1 MPFKFS
7 NAATATTAS
16 SITPSSTTV
25 PVASGLGAL
34 FPVLSAGEWF
44 TAVIV
49 DSSNNLEI
57 VRVTQRVGDVMTVE
71 RAQDGTTARTF
82 SSGSRFELRLTTA
95 ALNNFLQLDGPQTV
109 TGQKTF
115 TQTIIGNLQGNV
127 TGNVTGNLTG
137 VVTGSLVGNAAT
149 VTNGVYTV
157 GDQTIGGTKTF
168 SDRVVGRGSGNS
180 DGLYAFYGASV
191 GGPFASM
198 WTRRG
203 PYTSFV
209 SHTGSSFSPSMTAVY
224 EYTGAYSGVYSIGHL
239 ATGGAN
245 PGNFAIH
252 HLNSSGTANNIW
264 LFDGATGSFTASG
277 DIAANSDERLKQN
290 WRDLPENFLELLAAV
305 KHGVYDRKDTGH
317 TQAGVSAQ
325 GMLSALPEVVLE
337 SADGLL
343 SVNYGNAALVAA
355 IKLAGEVISLRRELN
370 ELKGA

>member
-25 PVASGLGAL
+25 PVSSGLGAL

-95 ALNNFLQLDGPQTV
+95 ALNNFLQLDGAQTI

-115 TQTIIGNLQGNV
+115 SQTIIGNLQGNV
-127 TGNVTGNLTG
+127 TGNAG
-137 VVTGSLVGNAAT
+137 T
-149 VTNGVYTV
+149 VTNGVYTT
-157 GDQTIGGTKTF
+157 GDQTIGGSKTF
-168 SDRVVGRGSGNS
+168 SSQATGKTAGADALAGFRSSTTAGS
-180 DGLYAFYGASV
+180 
-191 GGPFASM
+191 FASM
-198 WTRRG
+198 WARRG
-203 PYTSFV
+203 APFAGSVV
-209 SHTGSSFSPSMTAVY
+209 SSGGNYAPLAAIQY
-224 EYTGAYSGVYSIGHL
+224 NNNGGYSGVYSLGALNFDAQNPGAFVIHHINSDGGADL
-239 ATGGAN
+239 NWQFSGLNGSFYSPGSIVTGGD
-245 PGNFAIH
+245 
-252 HLNSSGTANNIW
+252 LTA
-264 LFDGATGSFTASG
+264 A
-277 DIAANSDERLKQN
+277 SDERLKQN

-305 KHGVYDRKDTGH
+305 KHGIYDRRDTGH

-325 GMLSALPEVVLE
+325 GMLAALPQVVLE

-343 SVNYGNAALVAA
+343 SVNYGSAALVAA
-355 IKLAGEVISLRRELN
+355 IELAGEVLTLRRELN